1 MNLLHVVQAIAAL
14 ITLAS
19 LLLLGLILI
28 QRALSGSRDR
38 RREEYRRRVMTRL
51 CAYLAGEEGREPLL
65 AQLAKERPLAL
76 ELLMEQSELL
86 GADGREKLRPIF
98 SGLSFLQGEL
108 LRLDSKRWSSRL
120 RAAEHLGYL
129 GEESSVTPLKTAL
142 MDPVLDVR
150 LAAAHSLARIGC
162 GDAVVP
168 IIRALDLPREI
179 SQRRIAEI
187 LALLGPKAEKPL
199 LDILGDRSFGGSAL
213 CIAARTAGL
222 IRLHGAVPLLEALL
236 DHPSEEVRLNA
247 VRTLGSLK
255 PSPPPVDA
263 IVRLSED
270 PSWEVRSAVMH
281 TLGRLG
287 DRGSIPTLLEGLGDP
302 DWWVRHHAAD
312 SLLLLGT
319 PGLEALRDA
328 SEKHPDAYARDL
340 CREVLGRVPSTMKP
354 AEALS

>member
-1 MNLLHVVQAIAAL
+1 MNLLHLVKIIATL

-19 LLLLGLILI
+19 LLLLGIILL
-28 QRALSGSRDR
+28 QRGLSGSRNR
-38 RREEYRRRVMTRL
+38 RREEFRRRVMTRL

-65 AQLAKERPLAL
+65 AQLAKDRPLAL
-76 ELLMEQSELL
+76 GLLMEQSDLL

-98 SGLSFLQGEL
+98 SGLSFVQGEL
-108 LRLDSKRWSSRL
+108 FRLKSKRWSQRL
-120 RAAEHLGYL
+120 RAAERLGYL
-129 GEESSVTPLKTAL
+129 DEESSVTPLKAAL

-162 GDAVVP
+162 ADAVVP
-168 IIRALDLPREI
+168 IIRALDLPREV

-222 IRLHGAVPLLEALL
+222 IRLRGAAPLLEALL

-255 PSPPPVDA
+255 PSPPPVAA
-263 IVRLSED
+263 IGRLNED

-281 TLGRLG
+281 SLGRLG
-287 DRGSIPTLLEGLGDP
+287 NGDCIPMLLQGLGDP

-319 PGLEALRDA
+319 PGLEALRNA
-328 SEKHPDAYARDL
+328 SEKHTDAYARDI
-340 CREVLGRVPSTMKP
+340 CREVLGRVPSTMQP